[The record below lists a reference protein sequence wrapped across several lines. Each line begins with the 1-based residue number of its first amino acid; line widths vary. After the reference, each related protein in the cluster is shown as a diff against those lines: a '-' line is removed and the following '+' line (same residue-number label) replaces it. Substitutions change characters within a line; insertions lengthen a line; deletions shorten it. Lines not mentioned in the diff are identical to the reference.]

1 MNWEQLLMNIRREA
15 LVTGVPSIDERGF
28 SLLRR
33 LTAEFQPK
41 RVLEIGTANGY
52 TAFGMLSVMD
62 AAATLTTIELDPER
76 AIRARRWARQA
87 NVSERLFVLEGD
99 AAEVLLHLSPAFDFV
114 YLDAAKGQYLAN
126 LEAVLPILADGAMVV
141 ADDIFHDGLLNK
153 PWNEIPRRQRTI
165 VKRLQEFLARL
176 QQPPFYDARIEAT
189 GNGMVI
195 VRFRKESVNDNQ

>member
-62 AAATLTTIELDPER
+62 ATATLTTIELDPER
-76 AIRARRWARQA
+76 AMRARRWARQA
-87 NVSERLFVLEGD
+87 NVSDRLFVLEGD

-126 LEAVLPILADGAMVV
+126 LEAVLPLLADGAMLI
-141 ADDIFHDGLLNK
+141 ADDVFHDGLLHK
-153 PWNEIPRRQRTI
+153 PWVEVPRRQRTI

-176 QQPPFYDARIEAT
+176 QQPPFYDTRIEAT

-195 VRFRKESVNDNQ
+195 AYFRKESANDNQ

>member
-1 MNWEQLLMNIRREA
+1 MNWEELLAKIRHEA

-28 SLLRR
+28 SLLRC
-33 LTAEFQPK
+33 LTADFRPK

-62 AAATLTTIELDPER
+62 PAATLTTIELDPER
-76 AIRARRWARQA
+76 VARARRWVRQA
-87 NVSERLFVLEGD
+87 DVAERLFVLEGD
-99 AAEVLLHLSPAFDFV
+99 AAEVLLHLSPSFDLV

-126 LEAVLPILADGAMVV
+126 LESLLPLLADGATII
-141 ADDIFHDGLLNK
+141 ADDIFHDGLLNT
-153 PWNEIPRRQRTI
+153 PWEAIPRRQRTI

-176 QQPPFYDARIEAT
+176 RQPPFYDVRVEDT

-195 VRFRKESVNDNQ
+195 AHFGKEIVNDNQ

>member
-1 MNWEQLLMNIRREA
+1 MNWEQLLTNIRREA

-28 SLLRR
+28 SLLCR
-33 LTAEFQPK
+33 LTAAFQPK

-76 AIRARRWARQA
+76 VTRARRWAHQA
-87 NVSERLFVLEGD
+87 NVSDRLFVLEGD
-99 AAEVLLHLSPAFDFV
+99 AAEVLLHLSPPFDFV

-126 LEAVLPILADGAMVV
+126 LEAVLPLLADGAMVV

-176 QQPPFYDARIEAT
+176 QQPPFYDTRIEAT

-195 VRFRKESVNDNQ
+195 ARFRKEFVNDHQ